1 MNVAAHLGP
10 AGTFAQILEGY
21 EHRESQIAMASAVE
35 ETLRDGGLLMVEAG
49 TGTGKTMAYLLPA
62 LLSGERVVI
71 STGTRNL
78 QDQIMEQDVPLLE
91 RVLGRPIR
99 VTCMKGLSNYVCLR
113 RTAELMTSER
123 AMEPAVGKKLP
134 LLERF
139 LEETTSGD
147 RAELRELPEADPF
160 WAMVTS
166 SSETRV
172 GPRCEHYDRCYVTK
186 MRKRAEESEL
196 VVVNHHLFFADLAM
210 RASRAGTGVIPDYD
224 AVIFDEAHQI
234 EDVVTVF
241 FGVQVAQGRIERL
254 LRDATH
260 TRGKKGASLLEE
272 DAMRLLAGEVARR
285 ASELFES
292 MPMPSEGSRRAIDV
306 SALGDEVEARYF
318 ALDSA
323 LEGLSSHATRR
334 AAERESIAQLA
345 RRAEA
350 VRDDLARVFESY
362 RGPRVAW
369 ISRAQRGLTLG
380 ASPLEVG
387 PLLREHLF
395 DRTHAVVLTSATL
408 STGGDLGFIA
418 ERLGV
423 RESNDVILA
432 SPFDYRAQ
440 AALYVADHLPD
451 PRDPDYLEAAAR
463 EILALI
469 EITSG
474 GAFVLCTSHKMMR
487 GLAAECRDAIRQ
499 PVLVQGDAPKPD
511 LIERFRREGDAVLFA
526 TSSFWEGVDVPGHA
540 LRLVIVDKL
549 PFEPPDDPLTKA
561 RAAAL
566 EARGENA
573 FRKLFLPSAALSL
586 KQGFGRLIRSRRDRG
601 IVAILDSRLVKKSYG
616 KVMLRSLPD
625 AGRCYSIEEARAFW
639 RGLAP

>member
-10 AGTFAQILEGY
+10 TGSFAQVLEGY
-21 EHRESQIAMASAVE
+21 EHRESQIEMARAVE

-49 TGTGKTMAYLLPA
+49 TGTGKTLAYLLPA

-78 QDQIMEQDVPLLE
+78 QDQIMEQDIPLLE
-91 RVLGRPIR
+91 RVLGRPIA
-99 VTCMKGLSNYVCLR
+99 VTCMKGLTNYVCLR
-113 RTAELMTSER
+113 RAAELMESER
-123 AMEPAVGKKLP
+123 AMEPAVAKKLP
-134 LLERF
+134 LFERF
-139 LEETTSGD
+139 LQETETGD
-147 RAELRELPEADPF
+147 RGGLRELPEADPF

-172 GPRCEHYDRCYVTK
+172 GPRCEHYDACYVTR
-186 MRKRAEESEL
+186 MRKRAEGSEI

-224 AVIFDEAHQI
+224 AVVFDEAHQI

-260 TRGKKGASLLEE
+260 TRGKRGASLLED
-272 DAMRLLAGEVARR
+272 DAMRLLAAEVARR
-285 ASELFES
+285 ASELFEA
-292 MPMPSEGSRRAIDV
+292 MPMPREGSRRSLGAE
-306 SALGDEVEARYF
+306 ALSGEAEARYF
-318 ALDSA
+318 ALDAA

-334 AAERESIAQLA
+334 AGERESIAQLA
-345 RRAEA
+345 KRAES
-350 VRDDLARVFESY
+350 VRDDLARVFEAHH
-362 RGPRVAW
+362 GPRVAW
-369 ISRAQRGLTLG
+369 ISRANRGLTLG

-395 DRTHAVVLTSATL
+395 MRTHAVVLASATL

-423 RESNDVILA
+423 RESRDVILR
-432 SPFDYRAQ
+432 SPFDYPSQ

-451 PRDPDYLEAAAR
+451 PRDVDYLEAAAR

-469 EITSG
+469 EITGG

-487 GLAAECRDAIRQ
+487 ALAAECRGSIRQ
-499 PVLVQGDAPKPD
+499 PVLLQGDAPKPE
-511 LIERFRREGDAVLFA
+511 LLERFRAEGDAVLFA
-526 TSSFWEGVDVPGHA
+526 TSSFWEGVDVPGRA

-549 PFEPPDDPLTKA
+549 PFESPDDPLTKA
-561 RAAAL
+561 RASAL
-566 EARGENA
+566 EARGESA
-573 FRKLFLPSAALSL
+573 FRRLFLPSAALSL

-601 IVAILDSRLVKKSYG
+601 VVAILDSRLVKKSYG
-616 KVMLRSLPD
+616 KVMLKSLPE
-625 AGRCYSIEEARAFW
+625 ASRCYSLEEVRAFW
-639 RGLAP
+639 RGIGS

>member
-10 AGTFAQILEGY
+10 AGSFARILEGY

-35 ETLRDGGLLMVEAG
+35 KTLRDGGLLMVEAG
-49 TGTGKTMAYLLPA
+49 TGTGKTLAYLLPA

-78 QDQIMEQDVPLLE
+78 QDQILEQDVPLLE
-91 RVLGRPIR
+91 RVLGRSID

-113 RTAELMTSER
+113 RTAELMASAR

-139 LEETTSGD
+139 LEATTTGD
-147 RAELRELPEADPF
+147 RAELRELPEDDPL
-160 WAMVTS
+160 WALVTS
-166 SSETRV
+166 GSETRI
-172 GPRCEHYDRCYVTK
+172 GPRCAHYDDCYVTR
-186 MRKRAEESEL
+186 MRRRAEESEL

-210 RASRAGTGVIPDYD
+210 RASRAGAGVIPDYD
-224 AVIFDEAHQI
+224 AVVFDEAHQI

-254 LRDATH
+254 LRDATS
-260 TRGKKGASLLEE
+260 TTGKKGAALLDE
-272 DAMRLLAGEVARR
+272 DAMRSHAEGVARR

-292 MPMPSEGSRRAIDV
+292 LPRPQEGSRRELDV
-306 SALGDEVEARYF
+306 SSLGSEVESRYF
-318 ALDSA
+318 ALDTA

-334 AAERESIAQLA
+334 AGERESIAQLA

-350 VRDDLARVFESY
+350 VRDDLARVFESHH
-362 RGPRVAW
+362 GPRVAW
-369 ISRAQRGLTLG
+369 VSRAHRGLTLG

-395 DRTHAVVLTSATL
+395 DRTHAVVLASATL
-408 STGGDLGFIA
+408 STGGDMGFIA

-423 RESNDVILA
+423 RESKDVVLP
-432 SPFDYRAQ
+432 SPFDYPTQ

-451 PRDPDYLEAAAR
+451 PRDADYLEAAAR

-469 EITSG
+469 EITGG

-487 GLAAECRDAIRQ
+487 ALAAECRESIRH

-511 LIERFRREGDAVLFA
+511 LLERFRSEGDAVLFA

-549 PFEPPDDPLTKA
+549 PFESPDDPLTKA

-573 FRKLFLPSAALSL
+573 FKKLFLPSAALSL
-586 KQGFGRLIRSRRDRG
+586 KQGFGRLIRTRRDRG
-601 IVAILDSRLVKKSYG
+601 VVAILDSRLVKKSYG
-616 KVMLRSLPD
+616 KVMLKSLPD
-625 AGRCYSIEEARAFW
+625 ASRCYSIDEVRAFW
-639 RGLAP
+639 KGLSL